1 MWLLDCIP
9 VGWSNDLNL
18 PLVHEGRCKK
28 KVVCR
33 WNHVFC
39 MPFAQIGT
47 DSSSFRASP
56 ESSRCGPGSKI
67 SKPSAHFWWYFF
79 RHKLTKLS
87 FVSSISV
94 LLARVP
100 VLLAQDDFQTGIP
113 GSQLHQ
119 WYVWCNRL
127 WSHIHIGIVWHPS
140 GHESAFLCDFGSL
153 LLTKRFGLLT
163 KLQFC

>member
-1 MWLLDCIP
+1 MVRTTLARIWGP
-9 VGWSNDLNL
+9 FQKK
-18 PLVHEGRCKK
+18 GRL
-28 KVVCR
+28 R
-33 WNHVFC
+33 VFC
-39 MPFAQIGT
+39 VPFAEIGR
-47 DSSSFRASP
+47 DSSSFRASS
-56 ESSRCGPGSKI
+56 ESPRCGPKSKI
-67 SKPSAHFWWYFF
+67 SKSSAHFWWYFF

-100 VLLAQDDFQTGIP
+100 VLLAQGGFLTKIP
-113 GSQLHQ
+113 SSYLHQ
-119 WYVWCNRL
+119 WCVWSSKL
-127 WSHIHIGIVWHPS
+127 WSHIHVGIIWHPS